1 MATDMQ
7 RFTVLRKA
15 GKMEMNKK
23 RVDEY
28 IPRACKALL
37 VTRIVEKETIDASY
51 KGQIASFGAMIAT
64 GSVLSAIALFSARG
78 KTDADRTKLM
88 KAIYAVIHGS
98 TGEIA
103 DNALFDYVQGE
114 KNRGKICFAKEEVTD
129 AAIALKLAMNLYKPI
144 EKERDGTANT

>member
-1 MATDMQ
+1 MDMQ

-88 KAIYAVIHGS
+88 KAIYAVIHGA

-103 DNALFDYVQGE
+103 ENALFDYVQAE
-114 KNRGKICFAKEEVTD
+114 KNRGKIRFAKEEVTD
-129 AAIALKLAMNLYKPI
+129 AAIALKLAMNLYEPI
-144 EKERDGTANT
+144 EKNRGGTANA

>member
-1 MATDMQ
+1 
-7 RFTVLRKA
+7 
-15 GKMEMNKK
+15 MNKK
-23 RVDEY
+23 RIDEY
-28 IPRACKALL
+28 IPRAYRALSD
-37 VTRIVEKETIDASY
+37 TGIADNGTIDASY

-78 KTDADRTKLM
+78 KTDTDRTKLM
-88 KAIYAVIHGS
+88 KAIYAVIHGL

-103 DNALFDYVQGE
+103 DNALFNYVQAE
-114 KNRGKICFAKEEVTD
+114 KNRGKIRFAKEEVTD

>member
-1 MATDMQ
+1 
-7 RFTVLRKA
+7 
-15 GKMEMNKK
+15 MNKK

-88 KAIYAVIHGS
+88 KAIYAVIHGA

-103 DNALFDYVQGE
+103 ENALFDYVQAE
-114 KNRGKICFAKEEVTD
+114 KNRGKIRFAKEEVTD
-129 AAIALKLAMNLYKPI
+129 AAIALKLAMNLYEPI
-144 EKERDGTANT
+144 EKNRGGTANT